1 MRIDPEKCV
10 GCMECLDYCPV
21 GAMTTRER
29 EDGSVSEISQ
39 DDCVECGVCLAS
51 GICPSDA
58 IHMSE
63 LEWPRTLRAEF
74 SNPSVPHSSAKR
86 FGYQESDGIG
96 RGTYEMKTND
106 VSGRFKRGFVGVA
119 LEIGR
124 PGVGITFR
132 NIQTISMALAEIGIE
147 LEPHNPLTA
156 FIIDKRTGKLHEEI
170 LEERILSAI
179 FEFVIKNEQLKEVL
193 EKVKAVSSKIDTVFS
208 LDLFSRVN
216 EDGSIPAISMA
227 EEAGLTCSLATKTNV
242 GLGRPLAK
250 D

>member
-1 MRIDPEKCV
+1 
-10 GCMECLDYCPV
+10 MECQDYCPV
-21 GAMTTRER
+21 GAITTIEWKG
-29 EDGSVSEISQ
+29 ESVSEVSQ
-39 DDCVECGVCLAS
+39 GDCVECGVCLAS
-51 GICPSDA
+51 GICPTDA
-58 IHMSE
+58 IYMPK

-86 FGYQESDGIG
+86 FGYQDSDGIG

-124 PGVGITFR
+124 PGVGTAFR
-132 NIQTISMALAEIGIE
+132 DIQTIGMALAQIGIK
-147 LEPHNPLTA
+147 LEPQNPLTA
-156 FIIDKRTGKLHEEI
+156 FIVDKETGKLKEEI
-170 LEERILSAI
+170 LDERILSAI
-179 FEFVIKNEQLKEVL
+179 FEFVIKNEQLKGVL
-193 EKVKAVSSKIDTVFS
+193 ETVKAVSSKIDTVFS

-216 EDGSIPAISMA
+216 EDGRIPAVSIA
-227 EEAGLTCSLATKTNV
+227 EEAGFACCPAAKTNV